1 MAACCH
7 TGARSRSGVWIKHS
21 LKMVM
26 VGEEGEQLRIC
37 VVGAGTRFLSGISV
51 YTYRL
56 ADSLAASNRASV
68 ILMRQLL
75 PSRLWLMW
83 LADGFT
89 IHAEADREAVER
101 HYSLHGRPVEMVPV
115 GPFDHYRKS
124 EAIRRREAPE
134 GTCNVLFFG

>member
-21 LKMVM
+21 LKAVM

-56 ADSLAASNRASV
+56 ADSLAASNRVSV

-75 PSRLWLMW
+75 PSRLYPGRKRVGSDLTR
-83 LADGFT
+83 LKIDDTIGLVDG
-89 IHAEADREAVER
+89 
-101 HYSLHGRPVEMVPV
+101 
-115 GPFDHYRKS
+115 
-124 EAIRRREAPE
+124 
-134 GTCNVLFFG
+134 